1 MSMKIKT
8 LIIIILLFVSSIL
21 SGCEKG
27 PYKPEGTIGVQELL
41 EKPVYGEEIK
51 LYGQVTMKGVI
62 DEGCFDITYIGKNI
76 RICSILTNN
85 FNNGDRVI
93 ITGKYQQRNPFTANK
108 IELTQKEN

>member
-41 EKPVYGEEIK
+41 EKPVYAEEIK

-62 DEGCFDITYIGKNI
+62 DEGCFEVTYVGKNI
-76 RICSILTNN
+76 RICSELTDN
-85 FNNGDRVI
+85 FNNGDRVT
-93 ITGKYQQRNPFTANK
+93 ITGKYNQSNQFTANK
-108 IELTQKEN
+108 IELAPK